1 MRVKLS
7 TRTRVVRSIIGVAA
21 ITCSAAIAHAA
32 TTHPVRFSK
41 TILSQCTGENTAVD
55 LDGTVTIDRK
65 VAQGVVTY
73 SAETVLSGTAT
84 GLLTGTRV
92 ELVGDERIEL
102 EDPGAGKKLV
112 VLDHLHSAGAGP
124 AGPPIGFATATL
136 TIDGRGRVTDVVTA
150 FEFTCD

>member
-1 MRVKLS
+1 MRVKFS
-7 TRTRVVRSIIGVAA
+7 TRTGFVRSVLALGLIAGA
-21 ITCSAAIAHAA
+21 SAIAHAA
-32 TTHPVRFSK
+32 TTHPFRFSK
-41 TILSQCTGENTAVD
+41 TILSQCTGENTAVE
-55 LDGTVTIDRK
+55 LDGNVTIDRH
-65 VAQGVVTY
+65 VAHGAVTY
-73 SAETVLSGTAT
+73 SADTALAGSAT

-112 VLDHLHSAGAGP
+112 ILDHLRSADAGP
-124 AGPPIGFATATL
+124 AGVPIGFATATL